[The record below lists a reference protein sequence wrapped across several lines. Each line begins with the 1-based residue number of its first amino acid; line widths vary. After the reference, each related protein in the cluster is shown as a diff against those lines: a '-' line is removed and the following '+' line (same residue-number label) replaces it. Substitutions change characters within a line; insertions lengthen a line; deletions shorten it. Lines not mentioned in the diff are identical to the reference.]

1 MRLLI
6 GDTIQWVAKAG
17 TLKGQIGNIKLDL
30 NAAGQTIPWLTV
42 ENVVCESTTMRRDHS
57 NVVLP
62 GTDGY
67 FAMMKLEVLAQ
78 IPEEVSMDWIEYLA
92 NYGYSK

>member
-67 FAMMKLEVLAQ
+67 FAMMKLEVLA
-78 IPEEVSMDWIEYLA
+78 
-92 NYGYSK
+92 